1 MPFLLCYNSNIKK
14 CNPDGEIPVRIFYAK
29 TEGVILVSTHIVK
42 QRKKRIKFNIARE
55 TKSIEKIIG
64 EFPDDETVFKLVSF
78 GDFSS
83 IGFVNFVASRTKIKS
98 MTASTLRVGKKHLK
112 CLDALHSSGKIGHVH
127 FIVGSIMSSDS
138 QTGKKYGYFDNL
150 QDVCEKNGWD
160 ITVYSNHSKVILM
173 DTEVGKFVL
182 ETSSNLNENPK
193 MEQFSFEKN
202 EELYEMYINVF
213 EEVRRMV

>member
-1 MPFLLCYNSNIKK
+1 M
-14 CNPDGEIPVRIFYAK
+14 
-29 TEGVILVSTHIVK
+29 EGVILVSTHIVK

-55 TKSIEKIIG
+55 TKSIEKII
-64 EFPDDETVFKLVSF
+64 EELPDDETVFKLVSF

-112 CLDALHSSGKIGHVH
+112 CLDTLHSSGKIDHVH
-127 FIVGSIMSSDS
+127 FIVGSIMSNDS
-138 QTGKKYGYFDNL
+138 QTAKKYGYFDNL
-150 QDVCEKNGWD
+150 KDVCEKNDWD

-173 DTEVGKFVL
+173 DTEAGKFVL

-202 EELYEMYINVF
+202 EKLYEMYMNVF